1 MARAPTG
8 ERAAD
13 EGERARITRIANV
26 VCDEGTEDDIA
37 RAFALAEQTVN
48 ATKRATSPPR
58 SVLYGLVGV
67 RTIDIQGST
76 EDVLKF
82 RLSQAINV
90 LRESAVVREDGDKG
104 GGAATSIYEHLLEGL
119 SGDPDYVAVGLD
131 TLEIHS
137 IGDYPGPLTRHANA
151 QLGPDRLWDVASR
164 FLDRR
169 ATMACTVAAAHVQS
183 GEVSFFR
190 GELEGEIVPPK
201 DGATTDERDFRRI
214 FQPKGSARTLV
225 ELSFEERVKT
235 SAQRRAIEQFVAF
248 IASEG
253 SIDTVRPSEREPVRG
268 LSNDKDTSPSEL
280 SEGEGRVEDVTPLD
294 ALLLSHKSSQERKK
308 CAKPAIARS
317 NARTDDVAK
326 KPRGRP
332 QGSTTKVIQDGREK
346 ELTNRVAAE
355 RASARTDD
363 VAKKPRGRP
372 QGSTMKVIQDGREKE
387 LTNRVAAERASARTD
402 DVAKKPRGRPQGSTT
417 KKPRGRPKGGT
428 NTVFPS
434 TNVKSAPVARSP
446 PRFPGIPPNERK
458 ETSKRGANVTGQ
470 DFAHTDLTPEAKSSV
485 ARQSSS
491 GTHALDIL
499 SRKLKTKSLK
509 FEFNFRTIP
518 SVV

>member
-8 ERAAD
+8 ERAVDEGARAVDEGARAVD
-13 EGERARITRIANV
+13 EGERAVDEGARARITRIANV
-26 VCDEGTEDDIA
+26 VCDEGTEDDTA

-48 ATKRATSPPR
+48 ATKRAASPPL

-90 LRESAVVREDGDKG
+90 LRESAVVREDGDKD

-164 FLDRR
+164 FLYRR
-169 ATMACTVAAAHVQS
+169 ATMACTVAAAHVQT

-253 SIDTVRPSEREPVRG
+253 SIDTVRPS
-268 LSNDKDTSPSEL
+268 
-280 SEGEGRVEDVTPLD
+280 
-294 ALLLSHKSSQERKK
+294 
-308 CAKPAIARS
+308 
-317 NARTDDVAK
+317 
-326 KPRGRP
+326 
-332 QGSTTKVIQDGREK
+332 
-346 ELTNRVAAE
+346 
-355 RASARTDD
+355 
-363 VAKKPRGRP
+363 
-372 QGSTMKVIQDGREKE
+372 
-387 LTNRVAAERASARTD
+387 
-402 DVAKKPRGRPQGSTT
+402 
-417 KKPRGRPKGGT
+417 
-428 NTVFPS
+428 
-434 TNVKSAPVARSP
+434 
-446 PRFPGIPPNERK
+446 
-458 ETSKRGANVTGQ
+458 
-470 DFAHTDLTPEAKSSV
+470 
-485 ARQSSS
+485 
-491 GTHALDIL
+491 
-499 SRKLKTKSLK
+499 
-509 FEFNFRTIP
+509 
-518 SVV
+518 

>member
-8 ERAAD
+8 ERAVD
-13 EGERARITRIANV
+13 EGARARITRIANV
-26 VCDEGTEDDIA
+26 VCDEGTEDDTA

-48 ATKRATSPPR
+48 ATKRATSPPL

-90 LRESAVVREDGDKG
+90 LRESAVVREDGDKD

-169 ATMACTVAAAHVQS
+169 ATMACTVAAAHVQT

-280 SEGEGRVEDVTPLD
+280 SEGEGCVEDVTPLD

-308 CAKPAIARS
+308 CAKLAIARS

-332 QGSTTKVIQDGREK
+332 QGST
-346 ELTNRVAAE
+346 
-355 RASARTDD
+355 
-363 VAKKPRGRP
+363 
-372 QGSTMKVIQDGREKE
+372 MKVIQDRREKE

-446 PRFPGIPPNERK
+446 PRFPGIPPNERR

-499 SRKLKTKSLK
+499 SRKIKTKSLK

>member
-8 ERAAD
+8 ERAVD
-13 EGERARITRIANV
+13 EGARARITRIANV
-26 VCDEGTEDDIA
+26 VCDEGTEDDTA

-48 ATKRATSPPR
+48 ATKRATSPPL

-137 IGDYPGPLTRHANA
+137 IGDYPGPLTRHANV

-332 QGSTTKVIQDGREK
+332 QGSTTK
-346 ELTNRVAAE
+346 
-355 RASARTDD
+355 
-363 VAKKPRGRP
+363 
-372 QGSTMKVIQDGREKE
+372 
-387 LTNRVAAERASARTD
+387 
-402 DVAKKPRGRPQGSTT
+402 
-417 KKPRGRPKGGT
+417 KPRGRPKGGT

-470 DFAHTDLTPEAKSSV
+470 DFAHPDLTPEAKSSV

>member
-8 ERAAD
+8 ERAVD
-13 EGERARITRIANV
+13 EGARARITRIANV
-26 VCDEGTEDDIA
+26 VCDEGTEDDTA

-48 ATKRATSPPR
+48 ATKRATSPPL

-90 LRESAVVREDGDKG
+90 LRESAVVREDGDKD

-169 ATMACTVAAAHVQS
+169 ATMACTVAAAHVQT

-280 SEGEGRVEDVTPLD
+280 SEGEGCVEDVTPLD

-308 CAKPAIARS
+308 CAKLAIARS
-317 NARTDDVAK
+317 N
-326 KPRGRP
+326 
-332 QGSTTKVIQDGREK
+332 
-346 ELTNRVAAE
+346 
-355 RASARTDD
+355 ARTDD

-446 PRFPGIPPNERK
+446 PRFPGIPPNERR

-499 SRKLKTKSLK
+499 SRKIKTKSLK